1 MKKRIYIFLAFAV
14 LLSGC
19 SSISKMRASH
29 HIKAAE
35 KYLLEEDYEQA
46 IIALNKAIE
55 LEPKNVDNY
64 LLLAEAYQR
73 DGQLNKSKSVLKK
86 IKRFDDLTDEEI
98 SY

>member
-1 MKKRIYIFLAFAV
+1 MKKRLLIFLLFIAT

-73 DGQLNKSKSVLKK
+73 DIVAQLSRQK
-86 IKRFDDLTDEEI
+86 F
-98 SY
+98 